1 MWRPWLALCGGLG
14 WPYIEGLAG
23 LTWKVRYW
31 RPTASFVPRGLAGC
45 FAVLCGGVPYRLQR
59 WGNPADEGTAN
70 LNTQSRPSAPNTRT
84 EEESYIA
91 SGRINP
97 GPPSTSWHRGPC
109 QAALGPVQCRKR
121 CSASTWRR
129 CVDNGRE
136 LFSIVVQCRAPGRRA
151 AAAEKRQKVAKICL
165 DPWLEQQKQH
175 ETVQFQILVRCR

>member
-1 MWRPWLALCGGLG
+1 MGALTGLMWRPWLALCGGLG

-91 SGRINP
+91 SGGINP
-97 GPPSTSWHRGPC
+97 GLP
-109 QAALGPVQCRKR
+109 
-121 CSASTWRR
+121 
-129 CVDNGRE
+129 
-136 LFSIVVQCRAPGRRA
+136 
-151 AAAEKRQKVAKICL
+151 
-165 DPWLEQQKQH
+165 QH
-175 ETVQFQILVRCR
+175 LVMT